1 MAKVNYTITG
11 IDEEILG
18 RFQALCEEE
27 GITPTEALAG
37 FIEEMINSREESEP
51 ELSPESEDAF
61 RELQDIKSGKI
72 PSKGYKNA
80 REMFADIFGGDYDKK

>member
-27 GITPTEALAG
+27 GITPTEALSG
-37 FIEEMINSREESEP
+37 FIEEMISSREEREP

-61 RELQDIKSGKI
+61 RELQDIKAGKI
-72 PSKGYKNA
+72 KRKIYGDVD
-80 REMFADIFGGDYDKK
+80 EMFSDLLGVDK